1 MRAVGRFPHPLRSSA
16 EPLCSIAG
24 MQSSGWNFLAAVLFL
39 GVGIYILLT
48 GQTDWW
54 SIVTIVV
61 ALSGSLVYF
70 VRGFRARRRLK
81 TPSRGDSGQSGP

>member
-1 MRAVGRFPHPLRSSA
+1 
-16 EPLCSIAG
+16 

-70 VRGFRARRRLK
+70 VRGIAERRRLK

>member
-1 MRAVGRFPHPLRSSA
+1 
-16 EPLCSIAG
+16 
-24 MQSSGWNFLAAVLFL
+24 MQSSGWTFLAAVLFL

-61 ALSGSLVYF
+61 ALAGSLVYF
-70 VRGFRARRRLK
+70 VRGIIEHRRRK
-81 TPSRGDSGQSGP
+81 TPSKGASGESGL